1 MSALTADTTRS
12 QLSVL
17 EKTQHRC
24 LLAFVSATLILSG
37 CSSDADSI
45 RVYTVPREDIKQ
57 PRLAVNAESQSQERQ
72 MLGVIVPNDKTA
84 WFFKLAGDVD
94 LVTHQ
99 IENFRSIVES
109 VEFAGP
115 APKWEMPEGWKDKLE
130 GGMTYARMQHEA
142 SGLEATVTTL
152 PVPESYDG
160 VEGWRKYVLMNV
172 NRWRGQLSLSDQDW
186 PSMESELEEFSD
198 LSIETRPAYFVSLVG
213 RGSGSMRPPFAGGF
227 GAMPGMASSPPS
239 DNDPK
244 ETPETSTKE
253 QATRP
258 AVAEAE
264 FTYETPSDWSEEPPK
279 SSMRLLQFAVGQGED
294 QAELTISRA
303 GGSIEMNMSMW
314 QSQVEAD
321 SSEEAA
327 TKIINAAED
336 QTVNG
341 LGAKVYSLGGPGGKS
356 ILLTE
361 VPQEGLMSVFI
372 KLAGPSETIA
382 SQRDNY
388 IKFISSLKW

>member
-1 MSALTADTTRS
+1 MSALIADTTRS
-12 QLSVL
+12 RLSVF
-17 EKTQHRC
+17 ENMRYRS
-24 LLAFVSATLILSG
+24 LLAIAFAILIASG

-45 RVYTVPREDIKQ
+45 RVYTVPKEDIKQ
-57 PRLAVNAESQSQERQ
+57 PRLAAGSEAQSQERQ
-72 MLGVIVPNDKTA
+72 MLGVIVPNEKTA

-99 IENFRSIVES
+99 IENFRTIVES

-130 GGMTYARMQHEA
+130 GGMTYARMQHAA

-152 PVPESYDG
+152 PVPESFDG
-160 VEGWRKYVLMNV
+160 ATGWQEYVLMNV

-227 GAMPGMASSPPS
+227 GAMPGMTSSPPS
-239 DNDPK
+239 DNAQ
-244 ETPETSTKE
+244 EEAPEISTNE
-253 QATRP
+253 EAAAP
-258 AVAEAE
+258 EVAEAE
-264 FTYETPSDWSEEPPK
+264 FTYDTPVNWSEEPPK
-279 SSMRLLQFAVGQGED
+279 SSMRLLQFAVGEGEGK
-294 QAELTISRA
+294 AELTISRA

-314 QSQVEAD
+314 QSQVESE
-321 SSEEAA
+321 SSEDAA
-327 TKIINAAED
+327 TKIIDAAED

-341 LGAKVYSLGGPGGKS
+341 LGGKVYSLDGPSGKS

-361 VPQEGLMSVFI
+361 VPQEGAMSVFI
-372 KLAGPSETIA
+372 KLAGPTETIV
-382 SQRDNY
+382 SQRESY